1 MHEISI
7 CEGLVSLVEKQ
18 KKLHDFSR
26 VLKLQVA
33 CGVYNCV
40 SEETLN
46 FCFHTIAKGT
56 YMEDA
61 MIAIHRLPERW
72 SCPACKADFVREDL
86 KADPVC
92 TRCGAKDVLPL
103 LNSEIYLDN
112 LEVE

>member
-18 KKLHDFSR
+18 KKLHEFSR

-40 SEETLN
+40 SQETLN
-46 FCFHTIAKGT
+46 FCFQTIAKGT
-56 YMEDA
+56 YMENA
-61 MIAIHRLPERW
+61 VITIHRLPERW
-72 SCPACKADFVREDL
+72 SCPACKIDFVRENM
-86 KADPVC
+86 KVDPAC
-92 TRCGAKDVLPL
+92 TRCGSGNVLPL